1 MVEALLIV
9 AAVAQR
15 FRIELL
21 PDQHIR
27 PEPLITLRP
36 APGIRA
42 ILETRNRGAMD
53 VH

>member
-1 MVEALLIV
+1 V

-15 FRIELL
+15 YRIQLV
-21 PDQHIR
+21 PGQNIR

-42 ILETRNRGAMD
+42 ILEKRAPRGAGA
-53 VH
+53 V